1 MDKILENQIQKSFKL
16 ASPKSQRM
24 CVCCRKK
31 FLQNEIL
38 RFCIQE
44 NSLKVFDGKGRSF
57 YACFSCLLESK
68 NLDKILK
75 IKRIY
80 TTENLLQLKEIV
92 ALCQSQSKI
101 LQ

>member
-1 MDKILENQIQKSFKL
+1 MLLNQIQKSFKL
-16 ASPKSQRM
+16 ASLKSQRM

-31 FLQNEIL
+31 FLQSEML

-44 NSLKVFDGKGRSF
+44 NHLEIFEGRGRSF
-57 YACFSCLLESK
+57 YACFSCLAESK

-75 IKRIY
+75 IKKIY
-80 TTENLLQLKEIV
+80 TQENILQLKEIV

-101 LQ
+101 LH

>member
-1 MDKILENQIQKSFKL
+1 MLKNQIQKSFKL

-31 FLQNEIL
+31 FLQSEIL
-38 RFCIQE
+38 RFFTQE
-44 NSLKVFDGKGRSF
+44 NSLKIFEGKGRSF
-57 YACFSCLLESK
+57 YVCLSCLSEPR

-75 IKRIY
+75 IKRIH